1 MVSTDLASI
10 ERALREIECA
20 ELEDFRAGKAEA
32 PVVYRPNIIERAN
45 GEDGLMGF
53 VASDESVDRMGDV
66 VRAKGWVLDDFK
78 RNPVFLWAHNASLP
92 AIGAV
97 RQVYVEGRKLMAG
110 VEWAQTVAAQEIKG
124 LYDGGFMR
132 AVSVGF
138 RPIEF
143 APRSDD
149 EGNFAGFEFKRQ
161 ELLEL
166 SAVPVPANARALRK
180 AFGGFS
186 MTVPDLSALRKAME
200 DAAPDGAGDRAQEA
214 NVSPSPQPSPPGEGP
229 EEHRTLTEQ
238 EARDAWV
245 RGVEERLEGLDA
257 RLKAL
262 EGDATSGESEEVD
275 GGDEEVPAELA
286 EEIAE
291 LAGLA
296 AGKE

>member
-1 MVSTDLASI
+1 
-10 ERALREIECA
+10 
-20 ELEDFRAGKAEA
+20 
-32 PVVYRPNIIERAN
+32 VVYRAN
-45 GEDGLMGF
+45 VIDKASAEDGLMGF

-66 VRAKGWVLDDFK
+66 IRAKGWVLDDFK

-97 RQVYVEGRKLMAG
+97 RRVDIEGRKLVAG
-110 VEWAQTVAAQEIKG
+110 VEWAPTVAAQEIKE

-138 RPIEF
+138 RPMEF
-143 APRSDD
+143 APRADD
-149 EGNFAGFEFKRQ
+149 DGNFAGFEFKRQ

-186 MTVPDLSALRKAME
+186 MTVPDLAALKAAMQK
-200 DAAPDGAGDRAQEA
+200 AAPEPEPLPDPA
-214 NVSPSPQPSPPGEGP
+214 SPSNGGEL
-229 EEHRTLTEQ
+229 ETL
-238 EARDAWV
+238 V
-245 RGVEERLEGLDA
+245 RGVEGRLEALDERL
-257 RLKAL
+257 RAL
-262 EGDATSGESEEVD
+262 EAGGGSGDGDDV
-275 GGDEEVPAELA
+275 GGDEDVPAELA
-286 EEIAE
+286 VEIAE